1 VGVLNELVVLTGRFS
16 SSKLNDQAL
25 VRAKKKDGSCNNG
38 LEVVE
43 LTGWSKGGK
52 REGEGGGGRGRE
64 GKGGNSHV
72 KRTDLLVGNF
82 ENNPALQGT
91 KVFLGAA

>member
-1 VGVLNELVVLTGRFS
+1 M
-16 SSKLNDQAL
+16 
-25 VRAKKKDGSCNNG
+25 
-38 LEVVE
+38 VE

-52 REGEGGGGRGRE
+52 REGEEGGGRGRE
-64 GKGGNSHV
+64 GEGGGEGGNSHI

>member
-1 VGVLNELVVLTGRFS
+1 MAVGVLNELVVLTGRFS

-52 REGEGGGGRGRE
+52 REGEGG
-64 GKGGNSHV
+64 NSHV
-72 KRTDLLVGNF
+72 KRTDLLV

>member
-52 REGEGGGGRGRE
+52 REGGGRELSCKKDGPASRE
-64 GKGGNSHV
+64 FRK
-72 KRTDLLVGNF
+72 
-82 ENNPALQGT
+82 
-91 KVFLGAA
+91 

>member
-1 VGVLNELVVLTGRFS
+1 MGVLNELVVLTGRFS

-52 REGEGGGGRGRE
+52 REGEVGGGRELSCKKDGPASRE
-64 GKGGNSHV
+64 FRK
-72 KRTDLLVGNF
+72 
-82 ENNPALQGT
+82 
-91 KVFLGAA
+91 